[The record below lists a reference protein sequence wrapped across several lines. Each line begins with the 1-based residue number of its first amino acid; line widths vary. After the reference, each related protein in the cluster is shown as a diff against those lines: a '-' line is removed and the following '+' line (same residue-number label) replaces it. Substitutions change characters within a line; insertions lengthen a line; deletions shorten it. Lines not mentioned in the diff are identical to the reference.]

1 MNLKTRGIIDD
12 MSERMNFKQSFF
24 LIVVF
29 LLILVST
36 VALIA
41 MFLFLA
47 FLAVIDTTHTDDIF
61 GPAAYMIGA
70 ILIAGYLIPYFV
82 SLTVLWHSGYNAL
95 KSTSFAKAKC
105 LHYISSGINLVTIL
119 MYVLAF
125 AGIISRSIPE
135 EIYLSLDFSGT
146 IFKIGCLTS
155 FIGIVLDIIGT
166 ILYKRD
172 KKRQLKSADSQKTA

>member
-1 MNLKTRGIIDD
+1 MNLKTWGIIDD
-12 MSERMNFKQSFF
+12 MSERMNFKQSIF

-41 MFLFLA
+41 MFLFAA
-47 FLAVIDTTHTDDIF
+47 FLAFFGTSTDDIF
-61 GPAAYMIGA
+61 GGGGCILAA

-125 AGIISRSIPE
+125 AGIISRSIPK

-166 ILYKRD
+166 ILHKRD